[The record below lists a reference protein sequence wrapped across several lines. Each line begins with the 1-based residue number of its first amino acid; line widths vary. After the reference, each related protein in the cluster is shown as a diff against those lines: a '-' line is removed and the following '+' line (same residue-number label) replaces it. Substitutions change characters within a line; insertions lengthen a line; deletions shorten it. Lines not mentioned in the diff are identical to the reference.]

1 MAVLRVHLF
10 RDFSIELDGAGLSGL
25 ENRKF
30 KELLAFLLV
39 YHARPHRRE
48 ALMNLLWKDAS
59 AEKSRRNM
67 RQLLWQLQHYFDF
80 WFVDPAQRLLLV
92 EGEWLRVNPQ
102 AAIWCDVSHFLAVY
116 RRVQGQE
123 WYELTHQLAQE
134 LRETVNLYR
143 GGLLEGCYQDWCVIE
158 RENLQNVY
166 MMMLDKLM
174 DYCEAYGYLEN
185 GIAYGVQSLRHDPER
200 ERTYRRLMRLY
211 ALLDD
216 RAGVMRLYKQCV
228 AILQREYGVAPS
240 ERTQQLYRAIRHNEL
255 IPAGPARPRPVG
267 GAALST
273 IDLSRLFVQVT
284 RIAGELENARS
295 RISTDLESI
304 SHFLMAGEQL
314 S

>member
-123 WYELTHQLAQE
+123 GYELTHQLAQE

-174 DYCEAYGYLEN
+174 DYCEA
-185 GIAYGVQSLRHDPER
+185 
-200 ERTYRRLMRLY
+200 
-211 ALLDD
+211 
-216 RAGVMRLYKQCV
+216 
-228 AILQREYGVAPS
+228 
-240 ERTQQLYRAIRHNEL
+240 
-255 IPAGPARPRPVG
+255 
-267 GAALST
+267 
-273 IDLSRLFVQVT
+273 
-284 RIAGELENARS
+284 
-295 RISTDLESI
+295 
-304 SHFLMAGEQL
+304 
-314 S
+314 